1 MSSTICQNVKQNTSF
16 WRFNL
21 RTRTLA
27 VIGGALFI
35 LTLIAAAGVLIDPA
49 AYAPQFH
56 QKNLAPSLAH
66 PFGTDWMGRDMFM
79 RTVKGLSTSLWIGL
93 LAATVSSIIAVM
105 MGVAAA
111 TMGRRT
117 DSIILWL
124 IDLIQGIPHLIL
136 LMLISF
142 VLGKGMLGV
151 WLGVAVTHWP
161 ILARVIRAEVLAV
174 RNSQYVMAA
183 RKLGSSRWKIAVK
196 HILPHVVPQY
206 IVGLILLFPHAILH
220 EASITFLGFG
230 LLPRE
235 PAVGIIL
242 SESMRY
248 LTAGMWWL
256 TVLPGASLLMMVVL
270 FDRIGENLQRLL
282 NPASTQE

>member
-1 MSSTICQNVKQNTSF
+1 MTNTSCQTVKKDISF
-16 WRFNL
+16 WQFNL

-27 VIGGALFI
+27 AIASALFI
-35 LTLIAAAGVLIDPA
+35 LTAIAAAGILLDPA
-49 AYAPQFH
+49 SYAPQFQ
-56 QKNLAPSLAH
+56 QKNLAPSLTH

-93 LAATVSSIIAVM
+93 LAATVSSVIAVM

-117 DSIILWL
+117 DSLILWL
-124 IDLIQGIPHLIL
+124 VDLIQGIPHLIL

-142 VLGKGMLGV
+142 VLGKGMFGV
-151 WLGVAVTHWP
+151 WMGVALTHWP

-174 RNSQYVMAA
+174 RNSQYVLAA
-183 RKLGSSRWKIAVK
+183 RKLGASRWRIAVK

-206 IVGLILLFPHAILH
+206 LVGLILLFPHAILH

-256 TVLPGASLLMMVVL
+256 TVLPGAFLLMMVLL

-282 NPASTQE
+282 NPSSAQE

>member
-1 MSSTICQNVKQNTSF
+1 MTNTSCQTVKKDISF
-16 WRFNL
+16 WQFNL

-27 VIGGALFI
+27 AIASALFI
-35 LTLIAAAGVLIDPA
+35 LTAIAAAGILLDPA
-49 AYAPQFH
+49 SYAPQFQ
-56 QKNLAPSLAH
+56 QKNLAPSLTH

-93 LAATVSSIIAVM
+93 LAATVSSVIAVM

-117 DSIILWL
+117 DSLILWL
-124 IDLIQGIPHLIL
+124 VDLIQGIPHLIL

-142 VLGKGMLGV
+142 VLGKGMFGV
-151 WLGVAVTHWP
+151 WMGVALTHWP

-174 RNSQYVMAA
+174 RNSQYVLAA
-183 RKLGSSRWKIAVK
+183 RKLGASRWRIAVK

-206 IVGLILLFPHAILH
+206 LVGLILLFPHAILH

-256 TVLPGASLLMMVVL
+256 TVLPGASLLMMVLL

-282 NPASTQE
+282 NPSSAQE

>member
-1 MSSTICQNVKQNTSF
+1 MSNTICQTVQKQISF
-16 WRFNL
+16 WQFNL

-27 VIGGALFI
+27 TIAGSLLV
-35 LTLIAAAGVLIDPA
+35 LTLIAAAGVLIDPSS
-49 AYAPQFH
+49 YAPQFQ

-79 RTVKGLSTSLWIGL
+79 RTIKGLSTSLWIGL
-93 LAATVSSIIAVM
+93 LAAMVSSVIAVM

-117 DSIILWL
+117 DSFILWL
-124 IDLIQGIPHLIL
+124 VDLIQGIPHLIL

-151 WLGVAVTHWP
+151 WMGVALTHWP
-161 ILARVIRAEVLAV
+161 MLARVIRAEVLAV

-196 HILPHVVPQY
+196 HIVPHVVPQY
-206 IVGLILLFPHAILH
+206 VVGLILLFPHAILH

-256 TVLPGASLLMMVVL
+256 TVLPGASLLIMVLL
-270 FDRIGENLQRLL
+270 FDQIGESLQRLL
-282 NPASTQE
+282 NPASAQE

>member
-1 MSSTICQNVKQNTSF
+1 MNNPISQTIKDDTTF
-16 WRFNL
+16 WQLNL
-21 RTRTLA
+21 RIRTLA
-27 VIGGALFI
+27 TIVGALFI
-35 LTLIAAAGVLIDPA
+35 LIAIAVAGVMIDPSS
-49 AYAPQFH
+49 YAPQFQ
-56 QKNLAPSLAH
+56 QKNLAPSLDH
-66 PFGTDWMGRDMFM
+66 FFGTDWMGRDMFM

-93 LAATVSSIIAVM
+93 LAATVSSVIAVM

-111 TMGRRT
+111 TLGRKT
-117 DSIILWL
+117 DSFILWL
-124 IDLIQGIPHLIL
+124 IDLIQGIPHMIL

-151 WLGVAVTHWP
+151 WMGVALTHWP
-161 ILARVIRAEVLAV
+161 ILARVIRAEVLSV
-174 RNSQYVMAA
+174 RDSQYVIAA
-183 RKLGSSRWKIAVK
+183 KKLGSSRWKIAVK

-256 TVLPGASLLMMVVL
+256 TILPGASLLIMVLL
-270 FDRIGENLQRLL
+270 FDRIGENLQKMMNR
-282 NPASTQE
+282 AGA

>member
-1 MSSTICQNVKQNTSF
+1 MSNTSCQTVENSTSF
-16 WRFNL
+16 WQFNL

-27 VIGGALFI
+27 AIAGALFI
-35 LTLIAAAGVLIDPA
+35 LAAIAAAGVLIDPSS
-49 AYAPQFH
+49 YAPQFQ

-93 LAATVSSIIAVM
+93 LAATVSSVIAVM

-111 TMGRRT
+111 TLGRRI
-117 DSIILWL
+117 DSLILWL
-124 IDLIQGIPHLIL
+124 VDLIQGIPHMIL
-136 LMLISF
+136 LILISF
-142 VLGKGMLGV
+142 VLGKGMFGV
-151 WLGVAVTHWP
+151 WMGVALTHWP

-174 RNSQYVMAA
+174 RNSQYVLAA

-256 TVLPGASLLMMVVL
+256 TVLPGASLLMMVLL
-270 FDRIGENLQRLL
+270 FDRIGENLRILM
-282 NPASTQE
+282 NPASAQE

>member
-1 MSSTICQNVKQNTSF
+1 MSHTICQADQKGVSF
-16 WRFNL
+16 WQFNL
-21 RTRTLA
+21 RTRTLIA
-27 VIGGALFI
+27 TGGALLI
-35 LTLIAAAGVLIDPA
+35 LAVIAAAGVLLDPS
-49 AYAPQFH
+49 AYAPQFQ
-56 QKNLAPSLAH
+56 QKNLAPSLVH

-93 LAATVSSIIAVM
+93 LTATVSSVIAVM

-111 TMGRRT
+111 TMGRRV
-117 DSIILWL
+117 DSLILWL
-124 IDLIQGIPHLIL
+124 VDLMQGIPHLIL

-151 WLGVAVTHWP
+151 WLGVALTHWP
-161 ILARVIRAEVLAV
+161 MLARVIRAEVLAV
-174 RNSQYVMAA
+174 KNSQYVLAA
-183 RKLGSSRWKIAVK
+183 RKLGSSRWKIAVR
-196 HILPHVVPQY
+196 HIFPHVVPQY

-248 LTAGMWWL
+248 LTVGMWWL
-256 TVLPGASLLMMVVL
+256 TVLPGASLLIMVL
-270 FDRIGENLQRLL
+270 LLDMIGENLRKLM
-282 NPASTQE
+282 NPASAEN

>member
-1 MSSTICQNVKQNTSF
+1 MSNTSCLAVGLSF
-16 WRFNL
+16 WQFNL
-21 RTRTLA
+21 RIRTLA
-27 VIGGALFI
+27 TIAGALLI
-35 LTLIAAAGVLIDPA
+35 LTAIAAAGALIDSA
-49 AYAPQFH
+49 AYAPQFQ

-93 LAATVSSIIAVM
+93 LAAAVSSVIAVI

-111 TMGRRT
+111 TMGPRT
-117 DSIILWL
+117 DSFILWL
-124 IDLIQGIPHLIL
+124 VDLMQGIPHMIL

-151 WLGVAVTHWP
+151 WLGVALTHWP
-161 ILARVIRAEVLAV
+161 MLARVIRAEVLAV
-174 RNSQYVMAA
+174 KNSQYVLAA
-183 RKLGSSRWKIAVK
+183 RKLGSSRWKVAVK
-196 HILPHVVPQY
+196 HILPHVIPQY

-256 TVLPGASLLMMVVL
+256 TVLPGASLLIMVLL
-270 FDRIGENLQRLL
+270 FDRIGENLRILM
-282 NPASTQE
+282 NPASAQE

>member
-1 MSSTICQNVKQNTSF
+1 MSDTFSQAVKESITF
-16 WRFNL
+16 WQFNL
-21 RTRTLA
+21 RTRTLTA
-27 VIGGALFI
+27 IAGALFI
-35 LTLIAAAGVLIDPA
+35 LVVIAAAGVLIDPSS
-49 AYAPQFH
+49 YAPQFQ

-66 PFGTDWMGRDMFM
+66 PFGTDWLGRDMFM

-93 LAATVSSIIAVM
+93 LAATVSSVIAVM

-111 TMGRRT
+111 TMGRSV
-117 DSIILWL
+117 DSLILWL
-124 IDLIQGIPHLIL
+124 VDLIQGIPHLIL
-136 LMLISF
+136 LILISF
-142 VLGKGMLGV
+142 VLGKGMFGV
-151 WLGVAVTHWP
+151 WMGVALTHWP
-161 ILARVIRAEVLAV
+161 MLARVIRAEVLAV
-174 RNSQYVMAA
+174 RNAQYVQAA
-183 RKLGSSRWKIAVK
+183 RKLGSSRWTIAVK

-256 TVLPGASLLMMVVL
+256 TILPGASLLIMVLL
-270 FDRIGENLQRLL
+270 FDRIGENLRTLM
-282 NPASTQE
+282 NPASAQE

>member
-1 MSSTICQNVKQNTSF
+1 MSNRGCQAVNTSISF
-16 WRFNL
+16 WQWNL

-27 VIGGALFI
+27 TVASALLVLVI
-35 LTLIAAAGVLIDPA
+35 IAAAGALIDPS
-49 AYAPQFH
+49 AYAPQFQ
-56 QKNLAPSLAH
+56 QKNLSPSLAH

-93 LAATVSSIIAVM
+93 LAATVSSVIAVM

-117 DSIILWL
+117 DSFILWL
-124 IDLIQGIPHLIL
+124 VDLIQGIPHLIL

-151 WLGVAVTHWP
+151 WMGVALTHWP
-161 ILARVIRAEVLAV
+161 MLARVIRAEVLAV
-174 RNSQYVMAA
+174 RHSQYVLAA
-183 RKLGSSRWKIAVK
+183 GKLGSSRWKTAVR

-256 TVLPGASLLMMVVL
+256 TVLPGASLLTMVLL
-270 FDRIGENLQRLL
+270 FDQIGENLQRLL
-282 NPASTQE
+282 KPAGAQE

>member
-1 MSSTICQNVKQNTSF
+1 
-16 WRFNL
+16 
-21 RTRTLA
+21 
-27 VIGGALFI
+27 
-35 LTLIAAAGVLIDPA
+35 
-49 AYAPQFH
+49 
-56 QKNLAPSLAH
+56 
-66 PFGTDWMGRDMFM
+66 
-79 RTVKGLSTSLWIGL
+79 LWIGL
-93 LAATVSSIIAVM
+93 LAATVSSVIAVI

-111 TMGRRT
+111 TMGRRI
-117 DSIILWL
+117 DSLILWL
-124 IDLIQGIPHLIL
+124 VDLMQGIPHMIL

-151 WLGVAVTHWP
+151 WLGVALTHWP
-161 ILARVIRAEVLAV
+161 MLARVIRAEVLAV
-174 RNSQYVMAA
+174 RNSQYVLAA
-183 RKLGSSRWKIAVK
+183 RKLGSSRWKIAVR

-256 TVLPGASLLMMVVL
+256 TVLPGVSLLMMVLL
-270 FDRIGENLQRLL
+270 FDRVGENLQRLL
-282 NPASTQE
+282 NPASAQE

>member
-1 MSSTICQNVKQNTSF
+1 MSNTICQTIKKSTFF
-16 WRFNL
+16 WQFNL

-27 VIGGALFI
+27 AIAGAFVI
-35 LTLIAAAGVLIDPA
+35 LTAIAAAGILIDPA
-49 AYAPQFH
+49 SYAPQFQ
-56 QKNLAPSLAH
+56 QKNLAPSLTH
-66 PFGTDWMGRDMFM
+66 PFGTDWMGRDMFI

-93 LAATVSSIIAVM
+93 LAATVSSVIAVI

-117 DSIILWL
+117 DSFILWL
-124 IDLIQGIPHLIL
+124 VDLIQGIPHLIL

-142 VLGKGMLGV
+142 VLGKGMFGV
-151 WLGVAVTHWP
+151 WMGVALTHWP

-174 RNSQYVMAA
+174 RNSQYVLAA

-196 HILPHVVPQY
+196 HIMPHVVPQY

-256 TVLPGASLLMMVVL
+256 TVLPGASLLMMVLL
-270 FDRIGENLQRLL
+270 FDQIGENLRTLM
-282 NPASTQE
+282 NPSSAQE

>member
-1 MSSTICQNVKQNTSF
+1 MSNTSCRTVENSTSF
-16 WRFNL
+16 WQFNL

-27 VIGGALFI
+27 AIAGALFI
-35 LTLIAAAGVLIDPA
+35 LAAIAAAGVLIDPSS
-49 AYAPQFH
+49 YAPQFQ

-93 LAATVSSIIAVM
+93 LAATVSSVIAVM

-111 TMGRRT
+111 TLGRRV
-117 DSIILWL
+117 DSLILWL
-124 IDLIQGIPHLIL
+124 VDLVQGIPHMIL
-136 LMLISF
+136 LILISF
-142 VLGKGMLGV
+142 VLGKGMFGV
-151 WLGVAVTHWP
+151 WMGVALTHWP

-174 RNSQYVMAA
+174 RNSQYVLAA
-183 RKLGSSRWKIAVK
+183 GKLGSSRWKIAVK

-256 TVLPGASLLMMVVL
+256 TVLPGASLLMMVLL
-270 FDRIGENLQRLL
+270 FDRIGENLRILM
-282 NPASTQE
+282 NPASAQE

>member
-1 MSSTICQNVKQNTSF
+1 MSNISCQTVHKGTSY
-16 WRFNL
+16 WQFNL

-27 VIGGALFI
+27 AIAGAVLILAVIA
-35 LTLIAAAGVLIDPA
+35 TAGVLLDPS
-49 AYAPQFH
+49 AYAPQFQ
-56 QKNLAPSLAH
+56 QKNLAPSPVH

-79 RTVKGLSTSLWIGL
+79 RTVKGLSISLWIGL
-93 LAATVSSIIAVM
+93 LAATVSSLIAVM
-105 MGVAAA
+105 MGIAAA
-111 TMGRRT
+111 TMGRRV
-117 DSIILWL
+117 DSFILWL
-124 IDLIQGIPHLIL
+124 VDLMQGIPHLIL

-142 VLGKGMLGV
+142 VLGKGMFGV
-151 WLGVAVTHWP
+151 WMGVALTHWP

-174 RNSQYVMAA
+174 RNSQYVLAA
-183 RKLGSSRWKIAVK
+183 RKLGTSRWKIAVK

-256 TVLPGASLLMMVVL
+256 TVLPGASLLMMVLL

-282 NPASTQE
+282 NPASAQE

>member
-1 MSSTICQNVKQNTSF
+1 MSNISCQTVHKGTSY
-16 WRFNL
+16 WQFNL

-27 VIGGALFI
+27 AIAGALFI
-35 LTLIAAAGVLIDPA
+35 LVVIAAAGVLLDPS
-49 AYAPQFH
+49 AYAPQFQ

-79 RTVKGLSTSLWIGL
+79 RTVKGLSISLWIGL
-93 LAATVSSIIAVM
+93 LAATVSSFIAVM
-105 MGVAAA
+105 MGIAAA
-111 TMGRRT
+111 TMGRRV
-117 DSIILWL
+117 DSFILWL
-124 IDLIQGIPHLIL
+124 VDLMQGIPHLIL

-142 VLGKGMLGV
+142 VLGKGMFGV
-151 WLGVAVTHWP
+151 WMGVALTHWP
-161 ILARVIRAEVLAV
+161 ILARVIRAEVLTV
-174 RNSQYVMAA
+174 RTSQYVLVA
-183 RKLGSSRWKIAVK
+183 RKLGTSRWKIAVK

-256 TVLPGASLLMMVVL
+256 TVLPGASLLMMVLL
-270 FDRIGENLQRLL
+270 FDRIGEDLQRLL
-282 NPASTQE
+282 NPASAQE

>member
-1 MSSTICQNVKQNTSF
+1 MSNTSCPAVKNGISL
-16 WRFNL
+16 WQFNL
-21 RTRTLA
+21 RTRTLLT
-27 VIGGALFI
+27 IFGALLI
-35 LTLIAAAGVLIDPA
+35 LILIAAAGVLIDAA
-49 AYAPQFH
+49 AYAPQFQ
-56 QKNLAPSLAH
+56 QKNLAPTLAH

-93 LAATVSSIIAVM
+93 LAATVSSVIAVI

-111 TMGRRT
+111 TMGRRV
-117 DSIILWL
+117 DSLILWL
-124 IDLIQGIPHLIL
+124 VDLMQGIPHMIL

-151 WLGVAVTHWP
+151 WMGVALTHWP
-161 ILARVIRAEVLAV
+161 MLARVIRAEVLAV
-174 RNSQYVMAA
+174 KNSQYVLAA

-196 HILPHVVPQY
+196 HILPHVIPQY
-206 IVGLILLFPHAILH
+206 FVGLILLFPHAILH

-256 TVLPGASLLMMVVL
+256 TVLPGASLLLMVLL

-282 NPASTQE
+282 NPASAQE